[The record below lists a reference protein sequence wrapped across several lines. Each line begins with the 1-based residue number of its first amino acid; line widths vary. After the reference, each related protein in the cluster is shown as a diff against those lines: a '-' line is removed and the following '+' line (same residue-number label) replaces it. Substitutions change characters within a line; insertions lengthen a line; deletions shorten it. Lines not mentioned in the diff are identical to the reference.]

1 MVLTTDLIQ
10 NSLTSDRFSL
20 QEDSIEAEVIK
31 QAEKIDNQKTM
42 LIGENWYYW
51 NEDKKQWM
59 AEYYKF
65 EETK

>member
-1 MVLTTDLIQ
+1 MK
-10 NSLTSDRFSL
+10 S
-20 QEDSIEAEVIK
+20 
-31 QAEKIDNQKTM
+31 NQTM

-59 AEYYKF
+59 PESYKF